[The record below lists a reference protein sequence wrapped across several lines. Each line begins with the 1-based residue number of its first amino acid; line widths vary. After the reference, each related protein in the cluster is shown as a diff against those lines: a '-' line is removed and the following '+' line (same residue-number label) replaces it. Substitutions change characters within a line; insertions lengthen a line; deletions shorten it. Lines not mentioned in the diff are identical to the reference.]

1 MWFGCKQTA
10 MTYTDSIVFVGSELY
25 SRRTIRQTYT
35 RVVVG
40 VRIAEMERGDGERR
54 SSLIIAFCLAL
65 FVSPR
70 NAIAR

>member
-40 VRIAEMERGDGERR
+40 VKWAEIDEGGRWGEGE
-54 SSLIIAFCLAL
+54 SAL
-65 FVSPR
+65 
-70 NAIAR
+70 